1 MSKPLRS
8 TIGLIL
14 LVSTV
19 TVASCQSMIEVMSD
33 KDNDV
38 LVVK

>member
-19 TVASCQSMIEVMSD
+19 SLASCQSMIKVMSD
-33 KDNDV
+33 KDDV

>member
-14 LVSTV
+14 LVSTISL
-19 TVASCQSMIEVMSD
+19 ASCQSMINVMSD
-33 KDNDV
+33 KDEV